1 MNKLIVLLFILTF
14 YNVLGQKAIVSYY
27 VGSGFKGFKNGIGK
41 DALLNQPNGLA
52 VDKQGNLYIADQGNN
67 CIRKVTPDGV
77 VTVYAGSRTAGFKDG
92 PANEAR
98 FNGPCGMTVDEKGN
112 LFVCDYYNHCIRKI
126 DPNGIVSTY
135 AGIGLEGYKDGKAD
149 QAMFHSPLAVV
160 ADKQGNLYVG
170 DFENHAIRK
179 ISTDRTVSTFVGG
192 KMGNKDGTGEYAQIA
207 GPASLSMDK
216 QGNIF
221 LVDVYNSSIRKI
233 TPSGYT
239 TTVLSKDLKGFV
251 DSTIVIGKINF
262 RSSGLGS
269 GNGGGI
275 MVDDDGDLYIADGP
289 GNVVLFV
296 NMSSK
301 VVKFLA
307 GNGTPGLVD
316 GEGLSARFNN
326 PIELARDP
334 RGYIYVADFNNH
346 AVRKIEIIKEKPK
359 EKQYFLAG
367 MITDISNN
375 KGIDAELEIKDLTTQ
390 KTVKWNTNSE
400 GRYKNSIQ
408 PGIYK
413 IYVYKEGYLPFEK
426 EIKIE
431 KDGEEVV
438 IFNAELTK
446 ITVGA
451 KAVLGNINFKP
462 SSAEFD
468 ESAKTLLDKVADFLI
483 KHPKIKV
490 QVNGHTDIGKDQDY
504 NIRLSTQRAL
514 AIVNYLKAKGV
525 NPAQLSYK
533 GYGNAKPIA
542 DNNTVEGRAL
552 NRRIEFE
559 ILGQ

>member
-262 RSSGLGS
+262 QSSGLGS

-316 GEGLSARFNN
+316 GEGLRARFNN

>member
-316 GEGLSARFNN
+316 GEGLRARFNN

-359 EKQYFLAG
+359 QKQYFLAG

>member
-390 KTVKWNTNSE
+390 KTVKRNTNSE

>member
-1 MNKLIVLLFILTF
+1 MNNLIVLLFILTF

-92 PANEAR
+92 PANQAR

-262 RSSGLGS
+262 QSSGLGS

-408 PGIYK
+408 PGVYK

>member
-1 MNKLIVLLFILTF
+1 
-14 YNVLGQKAIVSYY
+14 
-27 VGSGFKGFKNGIGK
+27 
-41 DALLNQPNGLA
+41 
-52 VDKQGNLYIADQGNN
+52 
-67 CIRKVTPDGV
+67 
-77 VTVYAGSRTAGFKDG
+77 
-92 PANEAR
+92 
-98 FNGPCGMTVDEKGN
+98 
-112 LFVCDYYNHCIRKI
+112 
-126 DPNGIVSTY
+126 
-135 AGIGLEGYKDGKAD
+135 
-149 QAMFHSPLAVV
+149 
-160 ADKQGNLYVG
+160 
-170 DFENHAIRK
+170 
-179 ISTDRTVSTFVGG
+179 
-192 KMGNKDGTGEYAQIA
+192 
-207 GPASLSMDK
+207 
-216 QGNIF
+216 
-221 LVDVYNSSIRKI
+221 
-233 TPSGYT
+233 
-239 TTVLSKDLKGFV
+239 
-251 DSTIVIGKINF
+251 
-262 RSSGLGS
+262 
-269 GNGGGI
+269 
-275 MVDDDGDLYIADGP
+275 
-289 GNVVLFV
+289 
-296 NMSSK
+296 MSSK

-504 NIRLSTQRAL
+504 NVRLSTQRAL